1 MAYMCIKQQKECD
14 GCGACQEPLRPA
26 RNAAARN
33 MACCMKEI
41 KKSSAVMTA

>member
-14 GCGACQEPLRPA
+14 DAGLARNHWRPA